1 MGTHCVTPI
10 RKSLQANIDRV
21 APLADC
27 LTLACLR
34 LVFVGLLVGLPSFPC
49 LAQTNSPRKQ
59 TIAQLASE
67 ARTEG
72 RVVVWGPPGEAIRKA
87 MTEGFKRA
95 FPDIGIEYSGARG
108 GEQATRIKAERDGG
122 VYSVD
127 VMLSGTTTA
136 INQMKPVKALD
147 PIMPVLV
154 LPEVTDPK
162 KWRGGKLEF
171 SDETTRLNLVFS
183 TMVKAPLVYNPK
195 LAKPGEIDELPK
207 LLDPKWKGKFVIND
221 PLPSGSGNVTFRWIW
236 QVMGPEKAKDY
247 YRRIRANVAVADRDQ
262 RRQIE
267 WVAQGK
273 YAFLLAPSDGTLGQ
287 LIARGLKLG
296 ILPEFKD
303 YGTYV
308 TASFGSAMLLNRRP
322 HPSAA
327 AVFLNWLLTREGQ
340 TAWSKAMEHVSRRLD
355 VPTDHLPPYIIP
367 PPDAKFFSAERKP
380 GYRYWLSYTEENVQ
394 RSAEE
399 TKILTELFGR

>member
-1 MGTHCVTPI
+1 MQSIVDTIKHCSSFV
-10 RKSLQANIDRV
+10 
-21 APLADC
+21 C
-27 LTLACLR
+27 LYLCFIAW
-34 LVFVGLLVGLPSFPC
+34 LVGLSPFQC
-49 LAQTNSPRKQ
+49 FAQTNFPRKQ
-59 TIAQLASE
+59 SIEQVAGEASK
-67 ARTEG
+67 EG
-72 RVVVWGPPGEAIRKA
+72 KVVVWGPPGELIRKA
-87 MTEGFKRA
+87 MTEGFQKA
-95 FPDIGIEYSGARG
+95 FPNVAIEYSGARG

-136 INQMKPVKALD
+136 INQMKPMKALD
-147 PIMPVLV
+147 PIAPVLM
-154 LPEVTDPK
+154 LPEVTDVK
-162 KWRGGKLEF
+162 NWRDGKLEF
-171 SDETTRLNLVFS
+171 SDPTTRLNLVFS
-183 TMVKAPLVYNPK
+183 TMVKTPVVYNPK
-195 LAKPGEIDELPK
+195 LAKPEEIDELPK

-236 QVMGPEKAKDY
+236 RVMGPQRAKDY
-247 YRRIRANVAVADRDQ
+247 YRKIRANAAIADRDQ

-287 LIARGLKLG
+287 LIGRGLKLG
-296 ILPEFKD
+296 IVPEFKD
-303 YGTYV
+303 YGSYV

-322 HPSAA
+322 HPNAA
-327 AVFLNWLLTREGQ
+327 IVFLNWLLTKEGQ

-367 PPDAKFFSAERKP
+367 PPDAKFFSGEPKP

-399 TKILTELFGR
+399 TKILKELFGR

>member
-1 MGTHCVTPI
+1 M
-10 RKSLQANIDRV
+10 
-21 APLADC
+21 
-27 LTLACLR
+27 
-34 LVFVGLLVGLPSFPC
+34 
-49 LAQTNSPRKQ
+49 
-59 TIAQLASE
+59 
-67 ARTEG
+67 
-72 RVVVWGPPGEAIRKA
+72 VWGPPGEAIRKA

-95 FPDIGIEYSGARG
+95 FPNIAIEYSGARG

-127 VMLSGTTTA
+127 VLLSGTTTA
-136 INQMKPVKALD
+136 INQMKPMKALD
-147 PIMPVLV
+147 PIAPVLM
-154 LPEVTDPK
+154 LPEVTDLK
-162 KWRGGKLEF
+162 RWRGGKLEF
-171 SDETTRLNLVFS
+171 SDDATRLNLVFS

-236 QVMGPEKAKDY
+236 QVMGPEKAKNY
-247 YRRIRANVAVADRDQ
+247 YRRIRANAALADRDQ

-287 LIARGLKLG
+287 LIGRGLKLG
-296 ILPEFKD
+296 IMPEFKD

-367 PPDAKFFSAERKP
+367 PPDAKFFSAEPRP